1 MGTSGRVLVL
11 SGSAGQGHVKAGEA
25 VTTALQE
32 RHPALAV
39 EHWDA
44 LAHMPRWFASMYS
57 SSYIRIVDRHPILWR
72 WVYEQTDR
80 NVSWMGHSLSMLGGR
95 PLVRDVAAWRPDLVL
110 CTHFL
115 APEILSPAIARGKLA
130 TRLEICVT
138 DHDAH
143 RNWWWPEV
151 GHAYVASDVVAARFR
166 LRYGMAPGAL
176 SVTGIPV
183 RADFARPRD
192 VAGTR
197 ARYGLDPERPTVL
210 FFSGGFV
217 AGPLLQA
224 VAGVW
229 SECPDLQVLAVCGR
243 NERLRRRVE
252 RLDRPD
258 GAVLHALGFVTDVP
272 DLMAVADLVVSK
284 SGGLSTSE
292 CMALGRPMIISGHIA
307 GQEERNADAVMAAG
321 AGIRALSPEEICW
334 RVGRLLA
341 DGPAREAMAARA
353 KAFGRPH
360 AAAEIADEVAAK
372 VAPAPGRR
380 GPYFHGAR

>member
-1 MGTSGRVLVL
+1 MAPSGRVLVL
-11 SGSAGQGHVKAGEA
+11 SGSAGHGHAKAGDA
-25 VTTALQE
+25 VTAALLE
-32 RHPALAV
+32 RHPTLVV

-44 LAHMPRWFASMYS
+44 LAHMPRWFAGTYRSGYL
-57 SSYIRIVDRHPILWR
+57 RLVDRHPLLWR
-72 WVYEQTDR
+72 WVYEETNKR
-80 NVSWMGHSLSMLGGR
+80 VSLVGHGLSMLAGR
-95 PLVRDVAAWRPDLVL
+95 RLVSDVVAWRPDLVL

-115 APEILSPAIARGKLA
+115 APEILSPAIARKRLA
-130 TRLEICVT
+130 TRLEIVVT

-151 GHAYVASDVVAARFR
+151 RHAYVASDLVAARFR
-166 LRYGMAPGAL
+166 LRFGMAQSAL

-183 RADFARPRD
+183 RAEFCRPRD
-192 VAGTR
+192 VDGTR

-217 AGPLLQA
+217 AGPMLQA
-224 VAGVW
+224 VAGMW
-229 SECPDLQVLAVCGR
+229 TQRPDLQVLAVCGK
-243 NERLRRRVE
+243 NERLRRRIE

-258 GAVLHALGFVTDVP
+258 GAVLHALGFVSDVP

-292 CMALGRPMIISGHIA
+292 CMALGRPLLISGHIA

-321 AGIRALSPEEICW
+321 AGIRALSPDEICW
-334 RVGRLLA
+334 RVATLL
-341 DGPAREAMAARA
+341 DDPDARAAMADRAR
-353 KAFGRPH
+353 AFGRPQ
-360 AAAEIADEVAAK
+360 AAARIADEVAAK